1 MTQQLIEQSRRRPA
15 FADLAYVA
23 TTFALAVS
31 VVFAFSVVSYGI
43 ARAAM

>member
-15 FADLAYVA
+15 FADFAYVA
-23 TTFALAVS
+23 TTIALAVS
-31 VVFAFSVVSYGI
+31 VAVAFSVVSFGI

>member
-15 FADLAYVA
+15 FADFAYRA
-23 TTFALAVS
+23 TTVVLALS
-31 VVFAFSVVSYGI
+31 VVFAFTVVTLGI